1 VAFRRDTSLS
11 SEELSQLIREWAT
24 GKRGA
29 SWTAADREA
38 FLAKS
43 TGAPP
48 AESGASEA
56 DRKAFEATQAK
67 MRAQTGRA
75 PTWLTGERDMVLSGR
90 ARLNAKSL
98 LGG

>member
-11 SEELSQLIREWAT
+11 SEELSQLIREWAA

-29 SWTAADREA
+29 SWTAKDREE
-38 FLAKS
+38 FLAGS
-43 TGAPP
+43 SGAPP
-48 AESGASEA
+48 AGNEA

-90 ARLNAKSL
+90 ASLNAKSL